1 MRTIESQNH
10 NLEII
15 AGPCSIDTNNVQE
28 VFDIANITT
37 KDGPAVFGTRVVGLK
52 SRTAFDSTGKGMGI
66 DWESLD
72 ALMKDPHADIVSP
85 SVIMAE
91 KIVKE
96 TNMRVATE
104 VMLPRIQLPQFVG
117 RIPEGKLLA
126 WNPSVNQLGWQ
137 VLESS
142 RIAAENGWSIG
153 LKNGKA
159 LGATLEE
166 ADDIEGTPTPMETTW
181 EGLASYAQ
189 GVNEIIFIHRGVD
202 VPGKGDHRNAPVH
215 EAARRVKQR
224 NPHAKMYFDPSHIFG
239 PKMRGTIV
247 DHTLRAMYMKD
258 RDGFLYDGVLI
269 EAGTSTT
276 DTKQHI
282 TIPELRGLLAD
293 LSKFRRLRG
302 PEPTGTIFQGASL
315 S

>member
-1 MRTIESQNH
+1 MKTIETQNQ

-15 AGPCSIDTNNVQE
+15 AGPCSIDLNNFQE
-28 VFDIANITT
+28 VFDIANIAT

-52 SRTAFDSTGKGMGI
+52 SRTAFDPSGKGMGI

-72 ALMKDPHADIVSP
+72 TLMKNPQADVVSP
-85 SVIMAE
+85 SVRMAE
-91 KIVKE
+91 EIVRE

-104 VMLPRIQLPQFVG
+104 IMLPGIQLPQFVG

-159 LGATLEE
+159 LGTTLEE
-166 ADDIEGTPTPMETTW
+166 ANSTEGKSTPMETTW
-181 EGLASYAQ
+181 EGLASFAQ
-189 GVNEIIFIHRGVD
+189 GVSEIVFIHRGVD
-202 VPGKGDHRNAPVH
+202 VPEKGDHRNAPVH

-224 NPHAKMYFDPSHIFG
+224 NPQAKMYFDPSHIFG
-239 PKMRGTIV
+239 PKMRDTIV
-247 DHTLRAMYMKD
+247 DHTLRAMHIKNE
-258 RDGFLYDGVLI
+258 DGFLYDGILL

-282 TIPELRGLLAD
+282 TIPELQGLVVD
-293 LSKFRRLRG
+293 LSKFRHLRG
-302 PEPTGTIFQGASL
+302 PTPKGIIFQGATL
-315 S
+315 P